1 MIASPSLPSEPRDSF
16 RETEVRRIQ
25 LRRFLVFETTITFKL
40 RSQDTREPSSPTRRY
55 LSHSGQGRLE
65 GGRGRGRERGE
76 ITGEI
81 KGEIEYE
88 KLGLNET
95 SENLTSGRYTGGQG
109 GGGEFCNCKKNR
121 EGRGG
126 GISARGRQRDSS
138 KKSFTTNFRNPAKQS
153 FFFDDSPILN
163 DLRRQ
168 L

>member
-65 GGRGRGRERGE
+65 GGRGRGE

-109 GGGEFCNCKKNR
+109 GNFVIAKKT
-121 EGRGG
+121 GMGGG
-126 GISARGRQRDSS
+126 GISARGRKRDSS